1 VIMELRLVIFTH
13 QFQVCFR
20 LIDND
25 KKNHLS
31 IHWLCSI
38 WNWHE
43 VLSDLNHN
51 NPIVPYFLFE
61 NQHIYWK
68 FPSTFDR
75 IADHQRNE

>member
-20 LIDND
+20 LVDND

-31 IHWLCSI
+31 IHWLSSVC
-38 WNWHE
+38 NRHE

-51 NPIVPYFLFE
+51 NAIVPYFLFE

-68 FPSTFDR
+68 LPSTFDH
-75 IADHQRNE
+75 IWDHQKNE